1 VTEVHAPA
9 RVHEGAPKPGTCFS
23 VAPSV
28 NAGNPADV
36 MIRSHFPVEALCM
49 GCGARVVAHESLPVG
64 AGGRWLHEQRA
75 S

>member
-1 VTEVHAPA
+1 MTEAAA

-23 VAPSV
+23 IAPSP
-28 NAGNPADV
+28 NAPNPADL

-49 GCGARVVAHESLPVG
+49 GCGGRVVAREALPVG
-64 AGGRWLHEQRA
+64 NAGRWRHEERP